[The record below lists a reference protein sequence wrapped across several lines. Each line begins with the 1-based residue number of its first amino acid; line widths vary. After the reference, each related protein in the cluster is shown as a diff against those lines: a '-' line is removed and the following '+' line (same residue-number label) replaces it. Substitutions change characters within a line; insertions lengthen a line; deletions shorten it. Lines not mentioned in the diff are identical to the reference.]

1 MSKNKSFFKQAK
13 EGSMSMG
20 EIFSDMA
27 KRHSAEDTARVLT
40 AGTVLTTP
48 EEKHMLADWQ
58 KPFLFARFFV
68 GWLGLL
74 LLAVLMATVVQFSG
88 GYYLL
93 LVGIPFLVPVTLLL
107 LVWEMNIPRNI
118 SLYDVITATA
128 LGGVL
133 SILAAALAN
142 FYSADYMAVWAG
154 LVEEPAK
161 LVVIY
166 IILRKKNYKY
176 ALNGA
181 LVGMAV
187 GTGFA
192 VMETLIYV
200 ISAIGSGAQMALI
213 SSAGA
218 GMTLLEVL
226 DGFDYVWVTGI
237 FHSLFV
243 AIARAVTAVSGHG
256 IFAALYGSALVKAKG
271 EEEISL
277 THLVNPG
284 FLAFFAVSILL
295 HALHNYGLDLGM
307 PALLDG
313 LLPSEYIIIAAIA
326 IGLLLNTLHIGVNQ
340 VVAIGLAQNDGRL
353 TYAVD
358 LGAEERSVARNAAW
372 NAPLPPMQPAAP
384 AIHRDVKLLCVEG
397 PMKDQKYR
405 FQEGQ
410 SVTVGRSA
418 RENGIVVS
426 QCKYVG
432 GVHCRLEVSNGRL
445 FVTDLTSKNG
455 TYLDDQRLSP
465 NQPMPALNG
474 SLIRLG
480 NEECI
485 FKVLID

>member
-1 MSKNKSFFKQAK
+1 MSKNKTFFKQAK
-13 EGSMSMG
+13 EGSMSLG

-48 EEKHMLADWQ
+48 DEKRMLADWQ
-58 KPFLFARFFV
+58 KPFLFARFFL
-68 GWLGLL
+68 GWLGF
-74 LLAVLMATVVQFSG
+74 LALAMLMATVVEFSG

-128 LGGVL
+128 WGGVL
-133 SILAAALAN
+133 SILAAVLAN
-142 FYSADYMAVWAG
+142 FYSAGYMAVWAG

-166 IILRKKNYKY
+166 LILRKKNYRY
-176 ALNGA
+176 SLNGA

-200 ISAIGSGAQMALI
+200 IGAIGSGAQMALI

-218 GMTLLEVL
+218 GMNLVEVL
-226 DGFDYVWVTGI
+226 DAFDYVWVTGI
-237 FHSLFV
+237 FHSLYV
-243 AIARAVTAVSGHG
+243 AIARAVTAISGHG

-271 EEEISL
+271 KDEVSL
-277 THLVNPG
+277 AHLVNPG

-295 HALHNYGLDLGM
+295 HALHNYGLDLGL
-307 PALLDG
+307 PVLLDG
-313 LLPSEYIIIAAIA
+313 LLPCEYIIIAAVA
-326 IGLLLNTLHIGVNQ
+326 VGLLLNTLHIGVNQ
-340 VVAIGLAQNDGRL
+340 VVTIGLEQNNGRL

-358 LGAEERSVARNAAW
+358 RDAEERSMAHNAVW
-372 NAPLPPMQPAAP
+372 NPPAAP
-384 AIHRDVKLLCVEG
+384 AVRRDVKLLCVEG

-418 RENGIVVS
+418 RENGIVVP

-485 FKVLID
+485 FKVMID

>member
-1 MSKNKSFFKQAK
+1 MSKNKNFFKSAK
-13 EGSMSMG
+13 EGSMSMA

-48 EEKHMLADWQ
+48 DEKSMLADWQ
-58 KPFLFARFFV
+58 KPFLFARFF
-68 GWLGLL
+68 LGYLGFL
-74 LLAVLMATVVQFSG
+74 ALAVLMATVVQFSG

-118 SLYDVITATA
+118 SLCDVISATA
-128 LGGVL
+128 MGGVL
-133 SILAAALAN
+133 SVLAAALAN
-142 FYSADYMAVWAG
+142 FYTADYMAVWAG

-161 LVVIY
+161 LIVIY
-166 IILRKKNYKY
+166 FILSRKNYKY

-192 VMETLIYV
+192 VMESLIYV
-200 ISAIGSGAQMALI
+200 ITAIGNGAQYAMIA
-213 SSAGA
+213 SAEA
-218 GMTLLEVL
+218 GMSLAEVL
-226 DGFDYVWVTGI
+226 DTFDFVWVTGI
-237 FHSLFV
+237 FHSLYV

-256 IFAALYGSALVKAKG
+256 IFAALYGSALARAKG
-271 EEEISL
+271 EEELSL
-277 THLVNPG
+277 AHLVNPG
-284 FLAFFAVSILL
+284 FLAYFAVSILL
-295 HALHNYGLDLGM
+295 HALHNYGLDLGL
-307 PALLDG
+307 PVLLDG
-313 LLPSEYIIIAAIA
+313 LLPCEYIIIAAVA
-326 IGLLLNTLHIGVNQ
+326 IGLLLHTLHVGVNQ
-340 VVAIGLAQNDGRL
+340 VVSISLEQNHGRL

-358 LGAEERSVARNAAW
+358 LGAEERSMARNAVW
-372 NAPLPPMQPAAP
+372 DMPPAPPAAP
-384 AIHRDVKLLCVEG
+384 VVHRDVKLLCVAG
-397 PMKDQKYR
+397 PMMNQKYR

-418 RENGIVVS
+418 RENGIVVP

-432 GVHCRLEVSNGRL
+432 GIHCRLEVSNGRL

-455 TYLDDQRLSP
+455 TYLDDQRLAP

-474 SLIRLG
+474 STIRLG
-480 NEECI
+480 NEECV
-485 FKVLID
+485 FQVLID

>member
-1 MSKNKSFFKQAK
+1 MSKNKAFFKSAK
-13 EGSMSMG
+13 EGSMSMA

-48 EEKHMLADWQ
+48 DEKSMLADWQ
-58 KPFLFARFFV
+58 KPFLFARFFLAYV
-68 GWLGLL
+68 GLLALALVMATVFQFDGGYFLL
-74 LLAVLMATVVQFSG
+74 LL
-88 GYYLL
+88 
-93 LVGIPFLVPVTLLL
+93 GIPFLVPVTLLL

-118 SLYDVITATA
+118 SLCDVISATA

-133 SILAAALAN
+133 SILAAVLAN
-142 FYSADYMAVWAG
+142 SYTSDYMAVWAG

-166 IILRKKNYKY
+166 IILSRKNYKY

-192 VMETLIYV
+192 VMESLIYV
-200 ISAIGSGAQMALI
+200 MRAIGTGALASVI
-213 SSAGA
+213 KSAEA
-218 GMTLLEVL
+218 GMSLMEVL
-226 DGFDYVWVTGI
+226 ETFDYVWVEAI
-237 FHSLFV
+237 FYGLRV
-243 AIARAVTAVSGHG
+243 AVVRAITAISGHG

-277 THLVNPG
+277 AHLVNPG
-284 FLAFFAVSILL
+284 FLAYFAVSILL
-295 HALHNYGLDLGM
+295 HALHNYGLDLGL
-307 PALLDG
+307 PVLLDG
-313 LLPSEYIIIAAIA
+313 LLPCEYIIIAAVA
-326 IGLLLNTLHIGVNQ
+326 IGLLLHTLHIGVNQ
-340 VVAIGLAQNDGRL
+340 VVGISLDQNNGRL

-358 LGAEERSVARNAAW
+358 RGAEERSMARDAVW
-372 NAPLPPMQPAAP
+372 NTPPAAP
-384 AIHRDVKLLCVEG
+384 AAPAVHRDVKLLCVAG
-397 PMKDQKYR
+397 PMMNQKYR

-418 RENGIVVS
+418 RENGIVVP

-455 TYLDDQRLSP
+455 TYLDDQRLAP

-474 SLIRLG
+474 STIRLG
-480 NEECI
+480 NDECV
-485 FKVLID
+485 FQVLID